1 MCRPGCSFEGSRT
14 FARAPRA
21 NASFTRSVSPTSA
34 SGFRRGLFVQ
44 ANEQIPLQGAV
55 LAPRDGEVEG
65 GGEGREQGDGSV

>member
-1 MCRPGCSFEGSRT
+1 M
-14 FARAPRA
+14 
-21 NASFTRSVSPTSA
+21 
-34 SGFRRGLFVQ
+34 Q